1 MQEPGADPL
10 LLGDLAEDDSME
22 VEGEADTMEIMEEDG
37 SGDPSSFKEKALG
50 VLKQGGYEDKRSSKL
65 TQDDFLRMLAL
76 FNKAGIHFT

>member
-1 MQEPGADPL
+1 
-10 LLGDLAEDDSME
+10 
-22 VEGEADTMEIMEEDG
+22 MEEDG